1 MINSKVHFPIF
12 LFALTIVCLFS
23 SCENKNKINSQSDPY
38 NITLD
43 KALSFNDKQQYDSA
57 YFYFNKAKSLCTK
70 EEKDKMVYPLIY
82 MAGIEQIE
90 CDFSGSEATVTE
102 ALDLVSDQRYLPSLY
117 NLLGIAYQEQYNFA
131 NALKYYNQCLKV
143 TTDTSG
149 RQVILNNIGYAY
161 IDANKYPNA
170 IAVLLPLSKEK
181 SLRKD
186 KKNYAKVLDNL
197 GYTYFKTNDTQAFFY
212 LDKALHIRDSLQDN
226 YELIASNMHLSEYY
240 LHSNPALANDFAQ
253 KALVAAQKVNSPDD
267 KIEALKFL
275 IQTSDSNPSKTLAL
289 QQIQLSDSIAKV
301 RQIAKN
307 QFAKIKYDSKMAIEQ
322 SQRYKKEKQGYLF
335 LCIGIFIVSLVVYF
349 IVRWRNQRKLQA
361 ETYKTETR
369 IAKKLHDEL
378 ANDVFNAMTY
388 AETQNLQDSSIKETL
403 VDNLENIYNRTRN
416 ISKENNEIETNEQ
429 YEMVLKELLSN
440 YSNAQVNVIVN
451 KINTIDWDKIKK
463 ESKIVVY
470 RVLQELMVNMK
481 KHSHCSLVVIRFE
494 IHKNNLEISYSDNGI
509 GCGELLNL
517 KKGLQNAENRI
528 LAINGNINFE
538 SESNKGFKVKM
549 VIPK

>member
-1 MINSKVHFPIF
+1 MVNTKFHFPIF

-23 SCENKNKINSQSDPY
+23 SCENQNKVNSQSDPY
-38 NITLD
+38 NTTLD
-43 KALSFNDKQQYDSA
+43 VALSFNEKQQYDSA
-57 YFYFNKAKSLCTK
+57 YFYFNKAKSLCAK
-70 EEKDKMVYPLIY
+70 EEKDKMVFPLIY

-90 CDFSGSEATVTE
+90 CDYSGSEATVTE
-102 ALDLVSDQRYLPSLY
+102 ALDLVSDPRYLPSLY
-117 NLLGIAYQEQYNFA
+117 NLLGIAYQEQYNFP

-149 RQVILNNIGYAY
+149 RQVILNNMGYAY
-161 IDANKYPNA
+161 IDANKYPDA

-181 SLRKD
+181 SLWKD

-197 GYTYFKTNDTQAFFY
+197 GFAYFKIKDSKAKEC
-212 LDKALHIRDSLQDN
+212 LEKALHIRDSLKDN

-240 LHSNPALANDFAQ
+240 LHSNTALAKDFAQ
-253 KALVAAQKVNSPDD
+253 KAFAAAQKVNSPDD

-275 IQTSDSNPSKTLAL
+275 IQTSDSNLSKTLAL

-307 QFAKIKYDSKMAIEQ
+307 QFAKIKYDSKKAIEQ
-322 SQRYKKEKQGYLF
+322 SQRYKREKQWYLF
-335 LCIGIFIVSLVVYF
+335 LCVLIFILSLLVYF
-349 IVRWRNQRKLQA
+349 IIRWRNQRKLQA

-388 AETQNLQDSSIKETL
+388 AETQNLQDSNVKEVL
-403 VDNLENIYNRTRN
+403 VDNLENIYHRTRN
-416 ISKENNEIETNEQ
+416 ISKENSEIETNEQ
-429 YEMVLKELLSN
+429 FETVLKELLSN

-451 KINTIDWDKIKK
+451 RINTVDWNKIKK

-481 KHSHCSLVVIRFE
+481 KHSHCSLVVISFE
-494 IHKNNLEISYSDNGI
+494 SHKNYLEISYSDNGI
-509 GCGELLNL
+509 GCGALLNL

-528 LAINGNINFE
+528 LALNGNINFE

-549 VIPK
+549 EIPK